1 LAQALSKVHGR
12 AGFFQ
17 RAGQFPTL
25 TDPEYPV
32 DPGALDF
39 YKNGPSFLDGYL
51 PFWMAVYLRR
61 AIGFPFWNLAPRMYA
76 WVHRQ
81 RITALYR
88 RLRIIESKLQT
99 ELTAEQ
105 MAALHTEVDKIDW
118 AARIL
123 PMRHSDQ
130 FFSVR
135 ERIEQVR
142 TGVATRLR

>member
-1 LAQALSKVHGR
+1 
-12 AGFFQ
+12 
-17 RAGQFPTL
+17 
-25 TDPEYPV
+25 
-32 DPGALDF
+32 
-39 YKNGPSFLDGYL
+39 
-51 PFWMAVYLRR
+51 
-61 AIGFPFWNLAPRMYA
+61 
-76 WVHRQ
+76 
-81 RITALYR
+81 
-88 RLRIIESKLQT
+88 
-99 ELTAEQ
+99 